1 MYRNRGSER
10 LSIKD
15 DVVYLYYRFTELH
28 TATIVSLNRIQ
39 MLSMKLG
46 NPYRIVGSV
55 VS

>member
-15 DVVYLYYRFTELH
+15 DVVYLCRFTELH
-28 TATIVSLNRIQ
+28 TATIASLKRIQ